1 MHLATKY
8 RIRTMKNTWKNNF
21 HSSFTA
27 RPVSHKWYQIVEGSG
42 SAGGYP
48 MILIIAVYFIFE
60 YLLVVIDIINT
71 DQILK
76 NEYASLQHKIWPF

>member
-1 MHLATKY
+1 M
-8 RIRTMKNTWKNNF
+8 
-21 HSSFTA
+21 
-27 RPVSHKWYQIVEGSG
+27 EGSG

-71 DQILK
+71 DQIFKK
-76 NEYASLQHKIWPF
+76 NEYASLQHKIWPSLYMKL